1 MCELV
6 RWYNF
11 CKNVIVLS
19 IHKSTS
25 ASAGELHCVCN
36 VVVKCESRFAAK
48 SFSTTL
54 QGIGNLYFYFHRVII
69 DARIKVLVDV
79 LSEEPVVL
87 ISISLPSTNSYLKST
102 YSSRTLLPLE

>member
-69 DARIKVLVDV
+69 TQYG
-79 LSEEPVVL
+79 
-87 ISISLPSTNSYLKST
+87 STVYIGMAMGGSAL
-102 YSSRTLLPLE
+102 

>member
-36 VVVKCESRFAAK
+36 VVVKCELRFAAK

-87 ISISLPSTNSYLKST
+87 IPISLPSTNSYLKST